1 MLKFIQKWRFLLFSL
16 LVVPLIIGSINTTN
30 EENLAT
36 QKFLAQEERE
46 IAEQNSFES
55 SYLNNHSFLNE
66 STRNVFSKAE
76 VNGKKITFNFPQ
88 ETNNQLGDLI
98 KFINNSSYNAL
109 LHLPIGYQNGQRETQ
124 GIITFDYF
132 KTINLDMNSFVDI
145 SNDSI
150 LGSQIMNIEGTLV
163 SKFIY
168 TEKNSLSY
176 EWVCK
181 NNVEDNWRECPSEIL
196 EIIKNRYVSKEL
208 IRQLLDRTSTTSYKI
223 HEFGDKL
230 FYIQLYSGSRSY
242 LFRCKNITPDGT
254 TGDDFR
260 CINPIG
266 NKLNL
271 ETLGTIQIDLVDNS
285 EIIFT
290 SSGDIFE
297 VDSSFQIE
305 YLVDISLQTESN
317 LYYFLEHYLNRK
329 ILGHFS
335 SGSLRTYGTVKSF
348 VEVYKPRDEIRPST
362 GREMT
367 SFGHLNGNEFYGVYP
382 WGELWARDIF
392 KKETMLEL
400 IDNTNAEKYVFP
412 FESQIKN
419 LESELYNKL
428 GYDFLSQRIN
438 SIVPCFKGICISVS
452 NKRPSGISGSEYDFL
467 LEKIPELNQYGKI
480 YYLPGEKQ
488 ICTYTDEHLKSLEI
502 LIQDTKITL
511 KYNDTECVLN
521 NPNNFQQVELLS
533 EYSLDMES
541 FVFIEGI
548 DS

>member
-16 LVVPLIIGSINTTN
+16 LVVPLIIESINTTN
-30 EENLAT
+30 EENLAA
-36 QKFLAQEERE
+36 QIFLAQEERE

-76 VNGKKITFNFPQ
+76 VNGKTITFNFPQ

-168 TEKNSLSY
+168 VEKNSLSHK
-176 EWVCK
+176 WVCK
-181 NNVEDNWRECPSEIL
+181 NNVEDNWIECPSEIL
-196 EIIKNRYVSKEL
+196 EIIKNRYVSTEL

-242 LFRCKNITPDGT
+242 LFRCKNIIPDGAK
-254 TGDDFR
+254 GDDFR

-297 VDSSFQIE
+297 VESSLQIE

-348 VEVYKPRDEIRPST
+348 VEVYKPRDETRPST

-419 LESELYNKL
+419 LETELYNKL

-511 KYNDTECVLN
+511 KYNDTECVLD

-533 EYSLDMES
+533 EYSLEMEN